1 MSFEL
6 ARQVADA
13 VLFEGYVLYPYRASA
28 QKNQARW
35 QFGVVVPPVWRAAEA
50 GGSEEPSAQ
59 QTECLIEAGDEP
71 VLHVKVRFL
80 QVQARTMEA
89 AAGEGGF
96 RPVGSLEVDGEP
108 LVDWDEG
115 VEREVDVVAFVGRLG
130 AEQALP
136 FELPGGEDVEPVR
149 DRAGRPVGRVVR
161 RRWPVA
167 GVLRVAAERLDT
179 PYGLL
184 RVRVRTENTT
194 GWERPD
200 QRREEAL
207 RRSLVA
213 CHTLLAVSGG
223 RFVSLLDPPEWAAAA
238 AAACRNEHTWPVLVG
253 DPDRRDVMLSSPIIL
268 YDHPVVAPE
277 SPGDLFDAT
286 EIDEILSLR
295 TMALTDQEKR
305 EARGTDPRAAAIIDR
320 VDAMPADVLERLH
333 GAVRYLRGAT
343 GPGGPPQ
350 PDSAP
355 EPVPW
360 WDPAADASVSPATD
374 SVQIGPVAVARGSRV
389 RLRPG
394 SHRADAQDM
403 FLDGRLAEVQAVL
416 TDVDDRPY
424 LAVTLA
430 DDPAADL
437 HQWHGRF
444 LYFSPDEVE
453 PVPAGQG
460 GSAR

>member
-1 MSFEL
+1 VSFQL

-35 QFGVVVPPVWRAAEA
+35 QFGVVVPPAWREAQA
-50 GGSEEPSAQ
+50 GGSEASAQ

-71 VLHVKVRFL
+71 ALHLKVRFL
-80 QVQARTMEA
+80 QAQARTVQVA
-89 AAGEGGF
+89 TGEGGF
-96 RPVGSLEVDGEP
+96 RPVGSLEFDGEL
-108 LVDWDEG
+108 LVGWDEG
-115 VEREVDVVAFVGRLG
+115 VEREVDAVAFVGRLG
-130 AEQALP
+130 AEQAQP
-136 FELPGGEDVEPVR
+136 FEVPGGEEVEPVR
-149 DRAGRPVGRVVR
+149 DRAGRLAGRVVR

-167 GVLRVAAERLDT
+167 GVLRVAADRLDG

-194 GWERPD
+194 DWEPLD
-200 QRREEAL
+200 ERREEAL

-213 CHTLLAVSGG
+213 CHTLLSVSGG

-277 SPGDLFDAT
+277 SPGDMFDAT

-333 GAVRYLRGAT
+333 GAVHYLRGPA
-343 GPGGPPQ
+343 GAGGPEPE
-350 PDSAP
+350 PAP

-360 WDPAADASVSPATD
+360 WDPGADASVSPATD
-374 SVQIGPVAVARGSRV
+374 SVRIGPVAVARGSQV

-394 SHRADAQDM
+394 SRRADAQDM
-403 FLDGRLAEVQAVL
+403 FLEGRLAEVQAVL

-444 LYFSPDEVE
+444 LYFTPDEVE
-453 PVPAGQG
+453 PVPAERG